1 MDPLQHTPIQNLR
14 KYPPPPGHA
23 FYTYCFCFCTW
34 MCSSLAASLS
44 LFIATCASLK
54 KEYKKSRFLIPRSKF
69 TGKTETINKE
79 FLTGMLI
86 DPL

>member
-1 MDPLQHTPIQNLR
+1 
-14 KYPPPPGHA
+14 
-23 FYTYCFCFCTW
+23 